1 MVRVYIDGKYF
12 CRRNHGEVMIKV
24 ISSGLLLSPEFYIF
38 AIKIERRGSE
48 MRRVP
53 QRDIGIVV

>member
-1 MVRVYIDGKYF
+1 
-12 CRRNHGEVMIKV
+12 MIKV
-24 ISSGLLLSPEFYIF
+24 ISRGLLLSQDFSIF
-38 AIKIERRGSE
+38 AFKIGRRGSE